1 MSKFRGLVMVNATI
15 EIKDVEAEL
24 QTEAEEEIRRK
35 VVEMLEDKGFAVDGL
50 NIVALEDIEDKSEV
64 IIWLILIQEIK

>member
-35 VVEMLEDKGFAVDGL
+35 VVEILEDKGFAVDDL
-50 NIVALEDIEDKSEV
+50 NVVVLEDNDSKTEE
-64 IIWLILIQEIK
+64 

>member
-35 VVEMLEDKGFAVDGL
+35 VVETLEDKGFAVDGL
-50 NIVALEDIEDKSEV
+50 NIVALEDIEDKNE
-64 IIWLILIQEIK
+64 E

>member
-35 VVEMLEDKGFAVDGL
+35 VVETLEDKGFAVDNL
-50 NIVALEDIEDKSEV
+50 NVVVLEDIEGKSE
-64 IIWLILIQEIK
+64 E

>member
-15 EIKDVEAEL
+15 EIKDVKAEL

-35 VVEMLEDKGFAVDGL
+35 VVEMLEDKGFAVDNL
-50 NIVALEDIEDKSEV
+50 NVVVLEDLDDKSE
-64 IIWLILIQEIK
+64 E

>member
-15 EIKDVEAEL
+15 EIKDVKAEL

-35 VVEMLEDKGFAVDGL
+35 VVEMLEDKGFAVDNL
-50 NIVALEDIEDKSEV
+50 NVVVLEDIDDKSE
-64 IIWLILIQEIK
+64 E